1 MLNLRSLRDL
11 PKVIAILVIITC
23 ILVPS
28 AFIVVW
34 KTDTF
39 HDESRR
45 IEAEFLAQK
54 KMALKERLQ
63 NVLALV
69 KTKRTIM
76 DTVGRAKIKGHVTDI
91 HSSLSR
97 ISAEWRTE
105 MGDAD
110 LRQLFRHNIQAFDN
124 RNRKGQLVVL
134 DRSGDVIYPQPDPMP
149 IRDDIRQ
156 IRDEDGD
163 RLIDTLIPTVFRFD
177 DVYRTFSTT
186 SGENGKTTEYL
197 GYFRLFR
204 PAEWIIAYVV
214 DRADM
219 EVALQAE
226 ILQILQNFR
235 YCLTDYIFTIGANGY
250 ILSHGTQAGLIG
262 RTRESTRMRLECPN
276 SRNWPGTPMRWFRPA
291 AGP

>member
-34 KTDTF
+34 KTNTF

-45 IEAEFLAQK
+45 IETEFLARE

-97 ISAEWRTE
+97 MNAEWRTE
-105 MGDAD
+105 MGNED
-110 LRQLFRHNIQAFDN
+110 LRRRLQHNIRTIDDS
-124 RNRKGQLVVL
+124 NRKG
-134 DRSGDVIYPQPDPMP
+134 RARRPGS
-149 IRDDIRQ
+149 IR
-156 IRDEDGD
+156 
-163 RLIDTLIPTVFRFD
+163 
-177 DVYRTFSTT
+177 
-186 SGENGKTTEYL
+186 
-197 GYFRLFR
+197 
-204 PAEWIIAYVV
+204 
-214 DRADM
+214 
-219 EVALQAE
+219 
-226 ILQILQNFR
+226 
-235 YCLTDYIFTIGANGY
+235 
-250 ILSHGTQAGLIG
+250 
-262 RTRESTRMRLECPN
+262 
-276 SRNWPGTPMRWFRPA
+276 
-291 AGP
+291 